1 MFKILG
7 ELISWGFNIVVG
19 GFNFLIA
26 ILKKFW
32 AIIIAT
38 ISTLILFV
46 KGVVFFVSEIF
57 VRLIDIIDSMIF
69 NVKGDFSAVNE
80 DILHIMKIGNTFF
93 PLEEMFVM
101 LITLSILW
109 LSMITYRFIKSW
121 IPTLN

>member
-19 GFNFLIA
+19 GFNFVVS

-32 AIIIAT
+32 AIIIPAIT
-38 ISTLILFV
+38 TLILFV
-46 KGVVFFVSEIF
+46 KGFVLLVSEIM
-57 VRLIDIIDSMIF
+57 VRIIHIMDSMVFSARGNFENVGDDIIF
-69 NVKGDFSAVNE
+69 
-80 DILHIMKIGNTFF
+80 IMSIGNTFF

-101 LITLSILW
+101 LITQSLLW

-121 IPTLN
+121 IPTVN

>member
-7 ELISWGFNIVVG
+7 ELISWGFNIVVA

-32 AIIIAT
+32 AILIPAIT
-38 ISTLILFV
+38 TLFLFI
-46 KGVVFFVSEIF
+46 KGFVLLVSEIL
-57 VRLIDIIDSMIF
+57 VRLINIVDSMAF
-69 NVKGDFSAVNE
+69 NARGDFSDVSA
-80 DILHIMKIGNTFF
+80 DILYILSIGNTFF

-121 IPTLN
+121 IPTVN

>member
-69 NVKGDFSAVNE
+69 NVKGDFSAVSE
-80 DILHIMKIGNTFF
+80 DILYIMSIGNTFF

-121 IPTLN
+121 IPTVN

>member
-7 ELISWGFNIVVG
+7 ELISWGFNAVVA

-26 ILKKFW
+26 IFKKFW
-32 AIIIAT
+32 AILIPAIT
-38 ISTLILFV
+38 TFILFI
-46 KGVVFFVSEIF
+46 KGFVLLVSEIL
-57 VRLIDIIDSMIF
+57 VRLINVMDSMAF
-69 NVKGDFSAVNE
+69 NARGDFSDVSA
-80 DILHIMKIGNTFF
+80 DILYILSIGNTFF

-121 IPTLN
+121 IPTVN

>member
-7 ELISWGFNIVVG
+7 ELISWGFNVVVA

-26 ILKKFW
+26 IFKKFW
-32 AIIIAT
+32 AILIPAIT
-38 ISTLILFV
+38 TFILFI
-46 KGVVFFVSEIF
+46 KGFVLLVSEIL
-57 VRLIDIIDSMIF
+57 VRLINVMDSMVF
-69 NVKGDFSAVNE
+69 SARGDFSEVSA
-80 DILHIMKIGNTFF
+80 DILYILSIGNTFF

-121 IPTLN
+121 IPTVN

>member
-19 GFNFLIA
+19 GFNFVVA

-32 AIIIAT
+32 AIIIPAIT
-38 ISTLILFV
+38 TLILFV
-46 KGVVFFVSEIF
+46 KGFVLLVSEIM
-57 VRLIDIIDSMIF
+57 VRIIHIMDSMVFSARGNFENVGDDIIF
-69 NVKGDFSAVNE
+69 
-80 DILHIMKIGNTFF
+80 IMSIGNTFF

-101 LITLSILW
+101 LITQSLLW

-121 IPTLN
+121 IPTVN